1 MKEKEGERSEWL
13 IVVNE
18 ARHENQEIEECKKK
32 KVRREREREEKVGRE
47 N

>member
-1 MKEKEGERSEWL
+1 MKERGRERSEWR

-32 KVRREREREEKVGRE
+32 KVEKERG
-47 N
+47 